1 MDYLKGLTGG
11 VHNVLQKAVDE
22 DVADLCRDWR
32 IFINFIIIF
41 KK

>member
-22 DVADLCRDWR
+22 DVADLCRD
-32 IFINFIIIF
+32 
-41 KK
+41 